1 MTPQR
6 TLSPTAAPI
15 SFWDL
20 IGAASSL
27 WGGVKHRARLIQE
40 LKIKFSARDVFL
52 VSSGKAALTVILKA
66 LAASSGRRRVIVP
79 AYTCFSVPSAIVRAG
94 LEVVLCDVDP
104 ETLDFNFAELE
115 SVIDDEVLCVVPTHL
130 FGRPA
135 DVDRV
140 RRLCEGKGIVVVE
153 DAAQAMGGQSGG
165 RPLGTLGDVAFF
177 SLGRGK
183 NLTCGTGGIILTRS
197 LPIVE
202 KIAAEYATLPEAPWG
217 EVVRNWL
224 EMVMMRFFIHPL
236 LYWLPAGLPFLRLGE
251 TTFYTDFSMYR
262 MDEVRAHQLQGWERR
277 LALANQERATRAG
290 WLIDGLDLHR
300 RGMQPIT
307 GKEAVYLRLPVL
319 VRDRETK
326 EAVCRQSREVGAGL
340 SPNYPATI
348 QEIPE
353 LAGRLAGRKCPGA
366 QEVVDRLVTLP
377 THQFVTEADRLKIG
391 RILGNR
397 ENGPVP
403 LKAGGAKAA
412 DSSLS

>member
-1 MTPQR
+1 MMPQR

-20 IGAASSL
+20 IGAASGL
-27 WGGVKHRARLIQE
+27 WGGVKYRARLAQE
-40 LKIKFSARDVFL
+40 LKVKFSVREVFL
-52 VSSGKAALTVILKA
+52 VSSGKAALTLILKA

-94 LEVVLCDVDP
+94 LEVVLCDIEP

-115 SVIDDEVLCVVPTHL
+115 GLINEEVLCVVPTHL

-140 RRLCEGKGIVVVE
+140 RRLCEGKDIVVVE
-153 DAAQAMGGQSGG
+153 DAAQAMGGESGG
-165 RPLGTLGDVAFF
+165 RLLGTLGDVAFF

-197 LPIVE
+197 LSVAE
-202 KIAAEYATLPEAPWG
+202 KIIPEYETLPEAPRS
-217 EVVRNWL
+217 EVVQNWL

-251 TTFYTDFSMYR
+251 TVFDTDFSIYR
-262 MDEVRAHQLQGWERR
+262 MDEVRARQLQGWERR
-277 LALANQERATRAG
+277 LAQANRERSARAG

-300 RGMQPIT
+300 RGITPIT
-307 GKEAVYLRLPVL
+307 GKEAIYLRLPVM

-340 SPNYPATI
+340 SPSYPATI
-348 QEIPE
+348 QEIPD
-353 LAGRLAGRKCPGA
+353 LAGRLAVRKCAGA

-377 THQFVTEADRLKIG
+377 THQFVTEGDRLKIG
-391 RILGNR
+391 RILETR
-397 ENGPVP
+397 KNGPVSVE
-403 LKAGGAKAA
+403 AEGSRTA
-412 DSSLS
+412 DSEP

>member
-1 MTPQR
+1 MMPHR

-15 SFWDL
+15 SFRDL
-20 IGAASSL
+20 IGSASSL
-27 WGGVKHRARLIQE
+27 CGGVKHRARLTQE
-40 LKIKFSARDVFL
+40 LKEKFSSKEAFL

-79 AYTCFSVPSAIVRAG
+79 AYTCFSVPSAIVKAG
-94 LEVVLCDVDP
+94 LEVVLCDVEP

-115 SVIDDEVLCVVPTHL
+115 GLINKDVLCVVPTHL

-140 RRLCEGKGIVVVE
+140 KRLCEGKGIVVVE

-165 RPLGTLGDVAFF
+165 RLLGTLGDVAFF

-197 LPIVE
+197 LSIAE
-202 KIAAEYATLPEAPWG
+202 KIKAEYETLPEAPRG
-217 EVVRNWL
+217 EVVQNWL
-224 EMVMMRFFIHPL
+224 EMVMMRFFIHPS

-251 TTFYTDFSMYR
+251 TTFYTDFPIYR

-277 LALANQERATRAG
+277 LVLANKERATRAG
-290 WLIDGLDLHR
+290 WLIEGLDLHR
-300 RGMQPIT
+300 GGIRPIAWE
-307 GKEAVYLRLPVL
+307 EAIYLRLPVL
-319 VRDRETK
+319 LRDRETK
-326 EAVCRQSREVGAGL
+326 EAVCRRSREVGAGL

-353 LAGRLAGRKCPGA
+353 LAGRLATRKCAGA

-377 THQFVTEADRLKIG
+377 THQFVTEEDRLKISW
-391 RILGNR
+391 ILGNR
-397 ENGPVP
+397 GNGPVP
-403 LKAGGAKAA
+403 MKDGGPKTA
-412 DSSLS
+412 DSAL

>member
-27 WGGVKHRARLIQE
+27 WGGVKHRVRLVQE
-40 LKIKFSARDVFL
+40 LKVKFSARDVFL

-66 LAASSGRRRVIVP
+66 LAASSARRRVIVP

-197 LPIVE
+197 LPLAE
-202 KIAAEYATLPEAPWG
+202 KIAAEYAILPEAPCG
-217 EVVRNWL
+217 EVARNWL
-224 EMVMMRFFIHPL
+224 EMVIMRLFIHPL

-251 TTFYTDFSMYR
+251 TTFHTDFPMYR

-277 LALANQERATRAG
+277 LALANQERAARAG
-290 WLIDGLDLHR
+290 WLIEGLDLPR
-300 RGMQPIT
+300 KGIRPIT
-307 GKEAVYLRLPVL
+307 GKEAIYLRLPVM
-319 VRDRETK
+319 VRDRKTK

-353 LAGRLAGRKCPGA
+353 LAGRLARRACAGA

-377 THQFVTEADRLKIG
+377 THQFVTEGDRLKIG

-397 ENGPVP
+397 GNGPVP

-412 DSSLS
+412 DSSSS